1 MFDFFRRHTRVLQ
14 FVLVLLVF
22 PSFVFFGI
30 QGYSRFSGGDQQ
42 TVAKVAGTGITQIE
56 LDNVIRDRIERARRQ
71 MPTLD
76 AKMFDTPEM
85 RRLAL
90 DSIIRD
96 RVLSAAADKLHLVT
110 TDERLDSLFK
120 SDPQFAQLRRPD
132 GSVNADALAAVGMSS
147 ETFAERLREDISR
160 RQVLQSLADSSI
172 APAAAASAALDAMYQ
187 QREVQVQRFE
197 AKDYAAQV
205 APTDAQIDAFY
216 KDPAHAAQFQA
227 PEQASIEYVTLD
239 LDGLKKGVTVSDDD
253 LHKYYTENVKRYT
266 TTEERHVRQIL
277 VAAAK
282 DAPKAERDK
291 ARAKAEALTAE
302 ARKDPKSF
310 AALAEKNSDDDSTA
324 KKGGDMEFFARGS
337 MLDLKPF
344 EDAAFQLKP
353 GEIAGPVE
361 TDFGYHVIQ
370 LVETRGG
377 ETKPFDA
384 VKADMESEIRNQ
396 LAQKKFSDAAVEFGD
411 TVYEQS
417 DSLKPAADK
426 WKLDIRKAD
435 HVTPVP
441 AAGAASGPL
450 GSAKFLEAVFSNDAT
465 RNKHNTKAIDIGSNQ
480 LVSGRVLQYT
490 PSHMQPLADVQ
501 DKIRAEL
508 VAAQSAAL
516 AEKLGAERLA
526 AVRAAPATTLS
537 DNTLV
542 VSRAQPHDLPRSVL
556 DAVLKAPVATLP
568 AFVGVDL
575 GNQGYVVAKITKLW
589 GRDPSVADP
598 AKARDQYARI
608 WGDAESQAY
617 YEALKAR
624 YKVSVSDNLSP
635 SADSASATAR

>member
-56 LDNVIRDRIERARRQ
+56 LDNVMRDRIERARRQ
-71 MPTLD
+71 MPSLD
-76 AKMFDTPEM
+76 AKIFDTPEM

-147 ETFAERLREDISR
+147 EIFAERLREDISR

-227 PEQASIEYVTLD
+227 PEQASIEYVALD

-266 TTEERHVRQIL
+266 STEERHVRQIL

-291 ARAKAEALTAE
+291 AKAKAEALAAE

-450 GSAKFLEAVFSNDAT
+450 GSAKFLEAIFSNDAT
-465 RNKHNTKAIDIGSNQ
+465 RNKHNTKAIDIGGNQ
-480 LVSGRVLQYT
+480 LVAGRIVQYT
-490 PSHMQPLADVQ
+490 PSRMQPLADVK
-501 DKIRAEL
+501 DKVRAQL

-537 DNTLV
+537 DNTLL
-542 VSRAQPHDLPRSVL
+542 VSRAQPHDLPRNVL

-575 GNQGYVVAKITKLW
+575 GAQGYVVAKITKLW